1 VGKHPKFVYLLMA
14 LMLFSAPLLA
24 CSLPGL
30 PMSDEE
36 KECCRQMAD
45 QCGGS
50 QMDESHSCCT
60 KTPTIAVGALHAT
73 GKYSPVSLQPI
84 ANNPV
89 AAAPL
94 VIESHQAVAGY
105 IANCSSKSP
114 PGHTSVLRI

>member
-1 VGKHPKFVYLLMA
+1 MGKHSKFVYLLMA

-45 QCGGS
+45 RCGGS

-60 KTPTIAVGALHAT
+60 KTPTIAAGTLHAAA
-73 GKYSPVSLQPI
+73 KYSPACLEPI
-84 ANNPV
+84 AHIAIAAVQPV
-89 AAAPL
+89 SSSREAF
-94 VIESHQAVAGY
+94 AGY
-105 IANCSSKSP
+105 IADCSSKSP